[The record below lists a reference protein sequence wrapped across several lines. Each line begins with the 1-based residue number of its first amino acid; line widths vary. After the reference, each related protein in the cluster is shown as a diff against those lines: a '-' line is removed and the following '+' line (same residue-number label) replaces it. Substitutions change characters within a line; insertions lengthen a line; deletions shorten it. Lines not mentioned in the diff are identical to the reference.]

1 MPQSNKDETDEV
13 EVLQSSQSNLTMS
26 GGCVIPSEVTAV
38 FLPPRTITMKFL
50 YACHLVLNLPNS
62 QRQNVPIPRDYVA
75 HVFNGGTIFSPGIDV
90 NKELKPLLSPGITVE
105 CTFHH
110 NDKTR
115 KSYNFVEVV
124 YSARDHGQGYIAKTV
139 TKTFKPQSAEM
150 TFQAMLQNKHF
161 FIQGCLE
168 YFEMVS
174 F

>member
-1 MPQSNKDETDEV
+1 MPQSNDRREKEVETDV
-13 EVLQSSQSNLTMS
+13 EVLPSSRSNLTS
-26 GGCVIPSEVTAV
+26 GGCVTSETDTV

-50 YACHLVLNLPNS
+50 YACHLVLNLPS
-62 QRQNVPIPRDYVA
+62 QRQTVPRDYVA

-115 KSYNFVEVV
+115 KSYNFVEIV